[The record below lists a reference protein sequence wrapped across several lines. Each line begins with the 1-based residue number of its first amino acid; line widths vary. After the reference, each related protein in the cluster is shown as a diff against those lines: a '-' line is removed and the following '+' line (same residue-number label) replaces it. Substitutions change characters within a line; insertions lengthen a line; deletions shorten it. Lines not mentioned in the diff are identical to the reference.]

1 LARQDNAN
9 ELSKKLDEIT
19 RLLEDFMI
27 LEGLKVKMSTG
38 AIRTLVKVD
47 QHRVIRISKLMKKD

>member
-1 LARQDNAN
+1 M
-9 ELSKKLDEIT
+9 DEIT